1 MTDAFDA
8 IIVGSGAGG
17 AAAAYRLAEAGRKI
31 LVLEKGERL
40 PLDGSTLDARI
51 VIREGRFSNHDPWA
65 RWPRRVVRSARILQ
79 SRRQDQMVRRGAAAL
94 CAGGV
99 RPGFAASVPRL
110 AVRL

>member
-1 MTDAFDA
+1 MTEAFDA

-51 VIREGRFSNHDPWA
+51 VIREGRFSNHDPWIDGRGGSFVPA
-65 RWPRRVVRSARILQ
+65 RVLQ

-99 RPGFAASVPRL
+99 RPGLAASVPRL